1 MSNNPGKLII
11 FEGTDGAGKSTQI
24 KMLADY
30 LRGKGVDVIASFE
43 PTNGPYGQRI
53 RQLYTDR
60 GKVTRNE
67 ELELFL
73 ADRREHVDKVINPA
87 ISAGKIVLCDRYYLS
102 TAAYQGALGF
112 DVEEILQRNSFA
124 PTPDLALLLQIPVE
138 DGRGRITCSR
148 GEKTNDFE
156 KAEMLEKVSA
166 IFNSLS
172 FPYIHHINA
181 CQSIENVQRDIIRQV
196 NQLLKMA

>member
-24 KMLADY
+24 KMLANY
-30 LRGKGVDVIASFE
+30 LRSKGLDVIASFE
-43 PTNGPYGQRI
+43 PTNGPYGQKI

-60 GKVTRNE
+60 NKVTRNE

-73 ADRREHVDKVINPA
+73 ADRREHVNKLINPA

-138 DGRGRITCSR
+138 DGRRRITSSR
-148 GEKTNDFE
+148 GEETNDFE
-156 KAEMLEKVSA
+156 KAEMLEKVST

-172 FPYIHHINA
+172 FPYIRHINA
-181 CQSIENVQRDIIRQV
+181 CQSIDNVQRDIIMQV
-196 NQLLKMA
+196 KQLLKMA